1 MIAALFDLDGVVV
14 DTEPQ
19 YTVFWNEIGKEHFP
33 QEQNF
38 SGLIK
43 GQTLTHIL
51 TKYFPDAKLQGELR
65 KRLSAFE
72 QSMRYPY
79 VAGVTDYIKSLHER
93 HIATAIVTSSDRAKM
108 AFLYA
113 AHPEIE
119 QLFGLVVTAESVK
132 NSKPAPDCY
141 LHAAEILQVPISGCV
156 VFEDSLNG
164 LASGRA
170 AGAKV
175 VGLATTLPADT
186 IRPLCD
192 YCIADFSQAEL
203 LSADL

>member
-51 TKYFPDAKLQGELR
+51 TKYFPDAKLQEELR

-72 QSMRYPY
+72 QSMMRYPY
-79 VAGVTDYIKSLHER
+79 VAGVTDYVKSLHER

-141 LHAAEILQVPISGCV
+141 LH
-156 VFEDSLNG
+156 G

-203 LSADL
+203 LPADL